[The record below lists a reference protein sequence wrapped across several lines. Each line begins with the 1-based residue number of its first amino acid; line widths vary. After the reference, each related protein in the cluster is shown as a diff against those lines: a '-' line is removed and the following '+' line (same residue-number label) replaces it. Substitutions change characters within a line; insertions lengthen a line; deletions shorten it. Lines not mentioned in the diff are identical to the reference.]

1 MKRRISILLC
11 VFLAVNSITGLYGQ
25 KSGKKITI
33 TGTVVDGT
41 QTGIAN
47 AIILVDGKKTDN
59 VTDKKGSYKIKV
71 RRENIKIGILT
82 LTNGIKE
89 ELINGRKQIDFQFEG
104 YVPDQRAAGVL
115 PGDESV
121 NIGYGVIKNKD
132 LTGNV
137 GEIDGS
143 QSKYDSYLT
152 VYDMLRGLPGVVV
165 SGTTVYIRGPS
176 SINLS
181 SEPLFVVD
189 GVPISTL
196 DYIQPIMVKS
206 INVLNGSA
214 ASIYGSRG
222 ACGVIL
228 ITLKKGTDK

>member
-11 VFLAVNSITGLYGQ
+11 VLLAVNSITGLYGQ

-47 AIILVDGKKTDN
+47 AIIMVDGKKTDN
-59 VTDKKGSYKIKV
+59 VTDKRGSYKIKV
-71 RRENIKIGILT
+71 KRKNIKIGILT
-82 LTNGIKE
+82 FTNGIKE

-104 YVPDQRAAGVL
+104 YVPGQRAAEVL

-121 NIGYGVIKNKD
+121 NIGYGVRKKKD

-143 QSKYDSYLT
+143 KSKYASYRT
-152 VYDMLRGLPGVVV
+152 IYDMLKGLPGVIV
-165 SGTTVYIRGPS
+165 SGTTVSIRGPS

-189 GVPISTL
+189 GVPVSSL

-206 INVLNGSA
+206 INVLTGSD

-228 ITLKKGTDK
+228 ITLKKETDK